1 MKLTKNELKQIVK
14 ECLVEIL
21 TEGVGSALPAVN
33 ESRRESQS
41 VSLKKSIHSS
51 EVSRKS
57 ADRMRMP
64 STALREAI
72 KLESGGNQMMAS
84 ILADTAAKSLP
95 SMLESDTPGK
105 FTPAPMGAAEKIVAS
120 AAPEDLFG
128 EEAASKWANLAF
140 ADVPKK

>member
-21 TEGVGSALPAVN
+21 TEGVGSSLPAVN
-33 ESRRESQS
+33 ESTRPLTRRKEIHPS
-41 VSLKKSIHSS
+41 V
-51 EVSRKS
+51 VARQS
-57 ADRMRMP
+57 ADRMKMP
-64 STALREAI
+64 SSALKEAI
-72 KLESGGNQMMAS
+72 KMEAGGNQMMAS

-95 SMLESDTPGK
+95 AMLESDTPGK
-105 FTPAPMGAAEKIVAS
+105 FSPAPTGAVEKIVAS

-128 EEAASKWANLAF
+128 EEAASKWASLAF